1 MISFTDGKELERFQ
15 LETEYDIVR
24 IRQAVRLHGKAHGM
38 GLINQTRITTAAS
51 EILRNMYVYAGGGE
65 TVVSLVRWE
74 GAPSLLVTCRDQGPG
89 ITDISLAMTDGYS
102 TAKSMGCGMPG
113 AKRLV
118 DAMDVEST
126 PGAGTT
132 VQLVKRIS

>member
-1 MISFTDGKELERFQ
+1 MISFTDDSVLERFR

-51 EILRNMYVYAGGGE
+51 EILRNMFVYAGGGE
-65 TVVSLVRWE
+65 AVVALVQWD
-74 GAPSLLVTCRDQGPG
+74 GALSLLVTCRDEGPG
-89 ITDISLAMTDGYS
+89 IADISLAMTDGYS
-102 TAKSMGCGMPG
+102 TVKSMGCGLPG

-118 DAMDVEST
+118 DAMEIESA
-126 PGAGTT
+126 PGRGTT

>member
-1 MISFTDGKELERFQ
+1 MISFTDDSVLERFR

-51 EILRNMYVYAGGGE
+51 EILRNMFVYAGGGE
-65 TVVSLVRWE
+65 AVVALVQWD
-74 GAPSLLVTCRDQGPG
+74 GALSLLVTCRDEGPG
-89 ITDISLAMTDGYS
+89 IADISLAMTDGYS
-102 TAKSMGCGMPG
+102 TVKSMGGGLPG

-118 DAMDVEST
+118 DAMEIESA
-126 PGAGTT
+126 PGRGTT

>member
-1 MISFTDGKELERFQ
+1 MISFTDGVELERFR

-51 EILRNMYVYAGGGE
+51 EILRNMYVYAKGGE
-65 TVVSLVRWE
+65 TVVSLVRWD
-74 GAPSLLVTCRDQGPG
+74 GVPALLVTCRDEGPG
-89 ITDISLAMTDGYS
+89 IADIALAMTDGYS
-102 TAKSMGCGMPG
+102 TARSMGCGLPG

-126 PGAGTT
+126 LGTGTT
-132 VQLVKRIS
+132 VRLVKRIS

>member
-1 MISFTDGKELERFQ
+1 MISFTNGVELERFQ

-65 TVVSLVRWE
+65 TVVSLVQWE
-74 GAPSLLVTCRDQGPG
+74 GAPSLLVTCRDEGPG
-89 ITDISLAMTDGYS
+89 IAEIDLAMTDGYS
-102 TAKSMGCGMPG
+102 TGKSMGCGLPG

-118 DAMDVEST
+118 DAMEVEST

-132 VQLVKRIS
+132 VQLLKRIS

>member
-1 MISFTDGKELERFQ
+1 MISFTDDKVLERFR

-51 EILRNMYVYAGGGE
+51 EILRNMFVYAGGGE
-65 TVVSLVRWE
+65 AVVALVQWD
-74 GAPSLLVTCRDQGPG
+74 GALSLLVTCRDEGPG
-89 ITDISLAMTDGYS
+89 IADISLAMTDGYS
-102 TAKSMGCGMPG
+102 TVKSMGCGLPG

-118 DAMDVEST
+118 DAMEIESA
-126 PGAGTT
+126 PGRGTT

>member
-1 MISFTDGKELERFQ
+1 MISFTDDRVLERFQ

-51 EILRNMYVYAGGGE
+51 EILRNMFVYAGGGE
-65 TVVSLVRWE
+65 AVVALVQWD
-74 GAPSLLVTCRDQGPG
+74 GALSLLVTCRDEGPG
-89 ITDISLAMTDGYS
+89 IADISLAMTDGYS
-102 TAKSMGCGMPG
+102 TVKSMGCGLPG

-118 DAMDVEST
+118 DAMEIESA
-126 PGAGTT
+126 PGRGTT

>member
-1 MISFTDGKELERFQ
+1 MIGFTDDEVLERLH

-65 TVVSLVRWE
+65 TVIALVTWD
-74 GAPSLLVTCRDQGPG
+74 GDPSLLVSCRDDGPG
-89 ITDISLAMTDGYS
+89 IKDLSLAMTDGYS
-102 TAKSMGCGMPG
+102 TAKSMGCGLPG

-118 DAMDVEST
+118 DALEIDST
-126 PGAGTT
+126 PGVGTF
-132 VQLVKRIS
+132 VQLLKRIS

>member
-1 MISFTDGKELERFQ
+1 MIAFTDDEVLERLQ

-24 IRQAVRLHGKAHGM
+24 IRQTVRLHGKAHGM
-38 GLINQTRITTAAS
+38 GLVNQTRITTAAS

-65 TVVSLVRWE
+65 AVIALVKWG
-74 GAPSLLVTCRDQGPG
+74 GAPSLLVTCRDGGPG
-89 ITDISLAMTDGYS
+89 IEDLSLAMTDGYS
-102 TAKSMGCGMPG
+102 TARSMGSGLPG

-118 DAMDVEST
+118 DAFDIEST

-132 VQLVKRIS
+132 VQLLKRI

>member
-1 MISFTDGKELERFQ
+1 MISFTDGRELERFR

-65 TVVSLVRWE
+65 TVVSLVQWE
-74 GAPSLLVTCRDQGPG
+74 GAPALLVTCRDTGPG
-89 ITDISLAMTDGYS
+89 IADIVLAMTDGYS
-102 TAKSMGCGMPG
+102 SGKSMGCGLPG

-126 PGAGTT
+126 LGAGTT

>member
-1 MISFTDGKELERFQ
+1 MISYTDGVELERFQ

-38 GLINQTRITTAAS
+38 GLINQTRITTAVS
-51 EILRNMYVYAGGGE
+51 EILRNMYVYAKGGE
-65 TVVSLVRWE
+65 TIVSLVQWN
-74 GAPSLLVTCRDQGPG
+74 GVPALLVTCRDEGPG
-89 ITDISLAMTDGYS
+89 IADIALAMTDGYS

-132 VQLVKRIS
+132 VKLVKRIS

>member
-1 MISFTDGKELERFQ
+1 MISFTEGVELERFR

-65 TVVSLVRWE
+65 TVVSLVCWE
-74 GAPSLLVTCRDQGPG
+74 GVPALLVTCRDEGPG
-89 ITDISLAMTDGYS
+89 IADIALAMTDGYS
-102 TAKSMGCGMPG
+102 TTKSMGCGLPG

-126 PGAGTT
+126 SGTGTT
-132 VQLVKRIS
+132 VRLVKRVT

>member
-1 MISFTDGKELERFQ
+1 MELERFQ

-24 IRQAVRLHGKAHGM
+24 IRQAVRLHSKAHGM
-38 GLINQTRITTAAS
+38 GLINQTRITTATS

-65 TVVSLVRWE
+65 TVVSLVEWE
-74 GAPSLLVTCRDQGPG
+74 GAPSLLVTCRDDGPG
-89 ITDISLAMTDGYS
+89 IADITLAMSDGYS
-102 TAKSMGCGMPG
+102 TGKSMGCGLPG

-126 PGAGTT
+126 VGAGTT